1 VREAG
6 SRWLQHP
13 TEVAHIA
20 EQHGEPE
27 AAVAAPLAG
36 DQIEVVPA
44 EGVMAD
50 DLPLV
55 VRRGQQP
62 RPLLIRQKLPP
73 RHLVLSTRREKPA
86 IADHPVS
93 AKRSFPA
100 HAKVSETPD

>member
-1 VREAG
+1 MREAG

-44 EGVMAD
+44 EGVVAH

-55 VRRGQQP
+55 V
-62 RPLLIRQKLPP
+62 
-73 RHLVLSTRREKPA
+73 
-86 IADHPVS
+86 
-93 AKRSFPA
+93 
-100 HAKVSETPD
+100 